1 MSHVQVV
8 ISVAPEELL
17 DELDARFLRGE
28 LAALA
33 AHPCANF
40 VVQALA
46 GAAVRPQQ
54 ACRFREATL
63 HLRQLLAWTMSC
75 C

>member
-1 MSHVQVV
+1 MNCVQVV

-17 DELDARFLRGE
+17 DELDTRFLRGE

-46 GAAVRPQQ
+46 GAAARPQQ
-54 ACRFREATL
+54 ARRLCEVAL
-63 HLRQLLAWTMSC
+63 HLRHRSAWTVSC